1 MIESFKA
8 VHTDEATF
16 DIVVEAEHENSC
28 KSRILENVNEAA
40 DVFAF
45 ADDQLRELA
54 AAGVVENIESAK
66 EIKAANGAGAVE
78 AATINDKI
86 YAYPMTADNGYF
98 MFYNKAYLSEEDV
111 KSMDKILAV
120 ASNLNKKVTMD
131 WTGWYMYSFFGNTGL
146 TLELNPD
153 GITNYCDWNSID
165 KEIKGVDVGN
175 AMLAIAKNPGF
186 MSGDDDVLIAGAK
199 NDSIIAGVTGV
210 WAAQEL
216 QEAWGDNLGA
226 TKLPTY
232 TVAGKQVQMSSYAGY
247 KMIGVNAYSKE
258 KEWAAELAQWLTNEE
273 NQLLRFEK
281 RGLGPSNI
289 EAASNEAVAQSPAIQ
304 ALIAQSEYASLQRV
318 GVKYWDAAYHFA
330 SAILEGKAT
339 NDNMQELMNNL
350 VKETTQKVTD

>member
-1 MIESFKA
+1 
-8 VHTDEATF
+8 
-16 DIVVEAEHENSC
+16 
-28 KSRILENVNEAA
+28 
-40 DVFAF
+40 
-45 ADDQLRELA
+45 
-54 AAGVVENIESAK
+54 
-66 EIKAANGAGAVE
+66 
-78 AATINDKI
+78 
-86 YAYPMTADNGYF
+86 
-98 MFYNKAYLSEEDV
+98 
-111 KSMDKILAV
+111 
-120 ASNLNKKVTMD
+120 
-131 WTGWYMYSFFGNTGL
+131 
-146 TLELNPD
+146 
-153 GITNYCDWNSID
+153 
-165 KEIKGVDVGN
+165 
-175 AMLAIAKNPGF
+175 
-186 MSGDDDVLIAGAK
+186 MSGADDVLIAGAK